1 MTRGEAK
8 GKEGAGHA
16 NKENTEE
23 IENDLKVCKFYISR
37 GLPVVLMAIF
47 IYGRIL
53 RKNKLTA

>member
-23 IENDLKVCKFYISR
+23 IENDLKVANS
-37 GLPVVLMAIF
+37 IF
-47 IYGRIL
+47 PAVFPLFSWLFLYMVGFSE
-53 RKNKLTA
+53 KTN